1 MQPMFPLGDL
11 KPERCTTEAG
21 FEGAVTVKLPETLA
35 LELDVEVSELGGVV
49 DEDEDEDGVDDV
61 TTTVVVELP
70 HPASTAAMTTAAL
83 SPRGLTRASL
93 SAPHRDRDSSAPRWP
108 DPAVG

>member
-21 FEGAVTVKLPETLA
+21 FEGAVTVKLPERLA
-35 LELDVEVSELGGVV
+35 LERDVEVSELGGVV
-49 DEDEDEDGVDDV
+49 DEDGVDDV